1 MYVHVPF
8 CRRRCVYCD
17 FSIAVRQRIPAE
29 RFVGAV
35 LTECGTRLESEGWD
49 GGPIETLYLGG
60 GTPSLLPP
68 EQLARLIAELVERG
82 GGAGP
87 AELTLEANPDDVTPE
102 RARSWAAAGV
112 SRVSLGV
119 QSFDQ
124 RVLDWMHR
132 THVAAASE
140 AAVRALRSAG
150 IGSISL
156 DLIFA
161 LPDELQPD
169 FRADLRA
176 ALALEPDHL
185 SVYELT
191 VEPRTPLARRVSC
204 GAAVPTAEGRCV
216 EEFLLAHEVLAAAGF
231 EHYEVSNYSRPGH
244 RSRHNGIYWAGS
256 PYLGLGPS
264 AHSFRDGERRWNVE
278 PWAAWERAVS
288 ERGEAVAGAE
298 RLTAE
303 QRDLECLYMGLR
315 TVDGVARDAVPQR
328 LESALEAARR
338 QGWIVERG
346 DRLGLTP
353 QGWLKLDSLVTA

>member
-1 MYVHVPF
+1 M
-8 CRRRCVYCD
+8 YCD

-68 EQLARLIAELVERG
+68 EQLARLIAGLVERG

-140 AAVRALRSAG
+140 AAVRDLRSAG

-169 FRADLRA
+169 FRAELRA

-191 VEPRTPLARRVSC
+191 VEPRTPLARRLSC

-244 RSRHNGIYWAGS
+244 RSRHNGIYWAGR

-303 QRDLECLYMGLR
+303 QRELECLYMGLR
-315 TVDGVARDAVPQR
+315 TVDGVARDAIPQG

>member
-1 MYVHVPF
+1 M
-8 CRRRCVYCD
+8 YCD

-68 EQLARLIAELVERG
+68 EQLARLIAGLVERG

-140 AAVRALRSAG
+140 AAVRDLRSAG

-169 FRADLRA
+169 FRAELRA

-191 VEPRTPLARRVSC
+191 VEPRTPLARQVSC

-244 RSRHNGIYWAGS
+244 RSRHNGIYWAGR

-315 TVDGVARDAVPQR
+315 TVDGVARDAVPQG

-353 QGWLKLDSLVTA
+353 RGWLKLDSLVTA